1 MQLWSVVLRSE
12 KFAKIPYVSKA
23 QAAKPEVHVFCPW
36 NLCTGLRQ
44 VSIGGQ
50 SEHWCVLCIPR
61 VLLEKAVA
69 E

>member
-1 MQLWSVVLRSE
+1 MQLATVVLTNE

-23 QAAKPEVHVFCPW
+23 QAAKPVVHVFCPW
-36 NLCTGLRQ
+36 NLCIGLGQ

-50 SEHWCVLCIPR
+50 GEHWCVLCIPR